1 MQEIVDLMVEHR
13 NMTRKSA
20 EEFVRQLLST
30 IEDALLEG
38 DSVKI
43 SGFGT
48 FKPQW
53 NEPRKSIDVNTGNE
67 IIIEGYYKV
76 AFAPENELKE
86 LYL

>member
-20 EEFVRQLLST
+20 EDFVKQLLST

-43 SGFGT
+43 MFRHLQTSMERAT
-48 FKPQW
+48 
-53 NEPRKSIDVNTGNE
+53 
-67 IIIEGYYKV
+67 
-76 AFAPENELKE
+76 
-86 LYL
+86 

>member
-1 MQEIVDLMVEHR
+1 MSKEKISMQEIVDLMVEHR

-43 SGFGT
+43 SGI
-48 FKPQW
+48 
-53 NEPRKSIDVNTGNE
+53 R
-67 IIIEGYYKV
+67 
-76 AFAPENELKE
+76 
-86 LYL
+86 